1 MLYWGELDV
10 NHSDLEDEKIKPD
23 VTQWFP
29 EGRKKTTTRLLK
41 ENPS

>member
-10 NHSDLEDEKIKPD
+10 NYSDLEDEKKNHNG
-23 VTQWFP
+23 FRKA
-29 EGRKKTTTRLLK
+29 EKKTTTRLLK